1 MKSTGNIVGNV
12 FENIEFNQ
20 VRMESIN
27 GNVLTMPNF
36 EGVAIN
42 KRLSLDISKH
52 DFDRLLPAVYDFG
65 LQDRLE
71 FTFFNSL
78 VDEVPFL
85 NVQQKALDEKLFVD
99 CKYGSSFLEHRQIDE
114 YDLDSEK
121 IIVLRGCH
129 LTFLEILRMVGKH
142 PNYAKTTKIK
152 VSAYNVAIDI
162 EPALSLFQEKLLQVY
177 YANVGTTKSSIRS
190 GLRQVKVNV
199 QRYNKLK
206 YIELPIQFISVQ
218 NAMKPD
224 PLLMRAVATC
234 LIMNIGSFD
243 KASPKK
249 LLQSNEHLANWYKL
263 IKKVKGFSRE
273 YYTELEIYQTYSTFK
288 YWDDYI
294 LLRENQLL
302 EVTRISLLSLDMLS
316 QNIHILTQA
325 SRDIRDKSRYL
336 CTLYTLKEIQSD
348 VQEGLKTTL
357 KSVIDSKISNQN
369 QIRIFRGY

>member
-42 KRLSLDISKH
+42 KRLSLDISKY

-71 FTFFNSL
+71 FAFFNSS

-85 NVQQKALDEKLFVD
+85 NVQQKTLDENQFVD
-99 CKYGSSFLEHRQIDE
+99 CNYGSSFLEHRRIDE

-121 IIVLRGCH
+121 IIVLRGYH

-177 YANVGTTKSSIRS
+177 YANVGTTK
-190 GLRQVKVNV
+190 
-199 QRYNKLK
+199 
-206 YIELPIQFISVQ
+206 
-218 NAMKPD
+218 
-224 PLLMRAVATC
+224 LLFALV
-234 LIMNIGSFD
+234 
-243 KASPKK
+243 
-249 LLQSNEHLANWYKL
+249 
-263 IKKVKGFSRE
+263 
-273 YYTELEIYQTYSTFK
+273 
-288 YWDDYI
+288 
-294 LLRENQLL
+294 
-302 EVTRISLLSLDMLS
+302 
-316 QNIHILTQA
+316 
-325 SRDIRDKSRYL
+325 
-336 CTLYTLKEIQSD
+336 
-348 VQEGLKTTL
+348 
-357 KSVIDSKISNQN
+357 
-369 QIRIFRGY
+369 